1 MKKTIIKAMS
11 VMLAVVLT
19 LTAAPLSGFVGLELP
34 EWLDF
39 SVMSKAEGNSG
50 TCGENLSWNFDESTG
65 TLTISGT
72 GDMFGYAT
80 NGAPWEGF
88 KENIQ
93 TVVINKGVTSIGAA
107 TFFSCKNITSVT
119 IPDGVTTI
127 GMNAFCYCEKLTDIN
142 LPSSLTIIEDG
153 AFYWCTRLKNV
164 KFNENVTKIGMEAFT
179 CTDITEVT
187 IPYSM
192 ESIGDWAFLGCK
204 NLTNIFVDSFN
215 KYYSSDEYGVL
226 FNKDKT
232 ILIQYPIGNTR
243 NNYVVSSTVK
253 TIEPS
258 AFFNCLNLE
267 TIMVNINNKNYSND
281 RYGVLFNKDQTT
293 LIAYPAGNSRT
304 SYIIPK
310 SVTKITYEAF
320 YNCVNLNNIAIP
332 ESISTIEYG
341 QFENCTNL
349 TTITIPKGV
358 TKIDEYA
365 FNNCTSLKDVYY
377 SGTKDEWDDISICS
391 YNSYL
396 EKATIHYN
404 STGSDNPAESDEM
417 QDGLYVFS
425 NNMAMSYMIGDRIFL
440 AVSQVDNGNYSVPEK
455 LSISFMDTAKIKLI
469 DIFDYDY
476 LKNSLPN
483 PTDDIFPENFKYC
496 KFVLL
501 EAIEEGITDFVL
513 TNSDTKDTFR
523 SYIMVSEDTDAS
535 YRADKIGTRV
545 DHGEE
550 YNFVVNGI
558 VISDF
563 KYTKTSGGYD
573 FEMNAYNSKYSLG
586 VVEVYNADGTLRQVE
601 KIDKFSSADNVVG
614 VFAEGWYLLEDFAR
628 GELITFKQDSTNKKT
643 HIRVFVPQEGYI
655 RVTNDSA
662 VSTSCFILNLFDA
675 ISSSG
680 GIVSETSSL
689 NDSQIDILDK
699 KILEKFI
706 FNTFYMET
714 AQRYQ
719 ENLKNMVAENI
730 TETVL
735 LSLISQIGGIAEGLL
750 MDIDLSFADICKEA
764 LGTAASIG
772 EEIFTKVTGIYGAT
786 IGAMMNSRTVINYA
800 NQMRD
805 WIITTDKQGYYGIK
819 TPYNANYDSG
829 ILTSGDGITV
839 KTNENVS
846 SEVILQTVRILKDDS
861 ITTELNTGEI
871 LNDYIVYNISLV
883 KDGEEIQPDG
893 PVTVSLKVPL
903 GFGNRVSVSRQRED
917 GSWQLIEATVKNGII
932 SFEVDHFC
940 KFVIGNVVGNFN
952 INQPSTTTIRH
963 KDGIKLHANVE
974 GTAPTGSYVVWTA
987 SNGNFKTEEINDGN
1001 SLQIISDKN
1010 GKTTFTATLYSA
1022 DGDVLATDT
1031 IEMKSKAGFFDKLG
1045 SFFRSL
1051 FGGTKIHEN

>member
-1 MKKTIIKAMS
+1 MKKMMKKALS
-11 VMLAVVLT
+11 VMLVVVIM

-34 EWLDF
+34 ELLDF
-39 SVMSKAEGNSG
+39 SIVSNAAETSG
-50 TCGENLSWNFDESTG
+50 TCGDNLTWTFGDSTG

-72 GDMFGYAT
+72 GAMKDYKSDIR
-80 NGAPWEGF
+80 PWEGYID
-88 KENIQ
+88 NIKK
-93 TVVINKGVTSIGAA
+93 VVIN
-107 TFFSCKNITSVT
+107 
-119 IPDGVTTI
+119 DGVTTI
-127 GMNAFCYCEKLTDIN
+127 GDSAFFNCHNLISVTIPDSVTTIGDSAFQYCYSLSDISLNDKL
-142 LPSSLTIIEDG
+142 
-153 AFYWCTRLKNV
+153 
-164 KFNENVTKIGMEAFT
+164 TKIGGQAFV
-179 CTDITEVT
+179 CTNITEIT
-187 IPYSM
+187 IPSGVDAIGYSV
-192 ESIGDWAFLGCK
+192 FLGCK
-204 NLTNIFVDSFN
+204 NLTNISVASAN
-215 KYYSSDEYGVL
+215 MHYSSDEYGVL

-232 ILIQYPIGNTR
+232 ILIQYPTGNTR
-243 NNYVVSSTVK
+243 NNYVVSKTVK
-253 TIEPS
+253 TIESS
-258 AFFNCLNLE
+258 AFFSCLSLE

-377 SGTKDEWDDISICS
+377 SGTKDEWDDISIGS

-404 STGSDNPAESDEM
+404 STSPDNPAESDEM

-501 EAIEEGITDFVL
+501 EAKKEGITDFVL
-513 TNSDTKDTFR
+513 TNSDTKNTFR

-535 YRADKIGTRV
+535 FRADKVGTRI

-563 KYTKTSGGYD
+563 KCTETTGGYD

-586 VVEVYNADGTLRQVE
+586 VVEVYNANGKLIQVE
-601 KIDKFSSADNVVG
+601 KIDKFAPKDDVVG
-614 VFAEGWYLLEDFAR
+614 VFAEGWYLIEDFFE
-628 GELITFKQDSTNKKT
+628 GELLTFKQASTSKHK

-680 GIVSETSSL
+680 GIISGTSSL
-689 NDSQIDILDK
+689 NESQIDILDK
-699 KILEKFI
+699 KVLEKFI

-714 AQRYQ
+714 AQKYQ

-730 TETVL
+730 TETVI

-764 LGTAASIG
+764 LGTAAGIG

-786 IGAMMNSRTVINYA
+786 LGAMMNSRTVINYA

-805 WIITTDKQGYYGIK
+805 WVITTDKQGYYGIK
-819 TPYNANYDSG
+819 TPYNSNYDSG
-829 ILTSGDGITV
+829 VLTSGDGITV
-839 KTNENVS
+839 KTNGNVS

-861 ITTELNTGEI
+861 ITTELNTSEI

-893 PVTVSLKVPL
+893 SVTVSLKVPL
-903 GFGNRVSVSRQRED
+903 GFGDKVSVSRQRED
-917 GSWQLIEATVKNGII
+917 GSWQLIKATVKNGVI
-932 SFEVDHFC
+932 SFDIDHFC
-940 KFVIGNVVGNFN
+940 KFVIGDVVGSFN

-963 KDGIKLHANVE
+963 KDGIKFHANID
-974 GTAPTGSYVVWTA
+974 GTAPAGSYVVWTA
-987 SNGNFKTEEINDGN
+987 NNNKFKTEEINNGN
-1001 SLQIISDKN
+1001 SLKIVSDSN
-1010 GKTTFTATLYSA
+1010 GTTTFTATLYSA
-1022 DGDVLATDT
+1022 DGEVIATDT
-1031 IEMKSKAGFFDKLG
+1031 IEMKSKAGFFDKIG

-1051 FGGTKIHEN
+1051 FGGTKIYEN